1 VNPAVD
7 SVGPAWSL
15 PAMRAAQAQAWTAIE
30 RLAAAI
36 HPGLRESEAK
46 ALGEAIMADLGMGQ
60 AWHPMMVRF
69 GANTLRVFSDR
80 GGEDLALAEN
90 DIFFIDIG
98 PVLLG
103 HEADVGASF
112 AVGHDPEM
120 HACAAAA
127 RDLWHRVAAIW
138 NQGAVRGT
146 ALYARAEQEAR
157 PWAGTSTSTCAAT
170 AWPTTPPLAPGRQA
184 RRSRQP
190 AHAGPV
196 DPGNPDPPSDQAF
209 RRLLRGLAGVTVAG
223 PEVDSLTSAP
233 NWLPACAG
241 MTRSDWQW

>member
-1 VNPAVD
+1 MNPAVD

-46 ALGEAIMADLGMGQ
+46 ARGEAIMAELGMGQ

-80 GGEDLALAEN
+80 GGEDLTLAEN

-98 PVLLG
+98 TVLLG

-112 AVGHDPEM
+112 AVGNDPEM
-120 HACAAAA
+120 HACATAA

-146 ALYARAEQEAR
+146 ALYARAAQEAEAMGWHLNLDVR
-157 PWAGTSTSTCAAT
+157 GHRVADYPHPS
-170 AWPTTPPLAPGRQA
+170 RQA
-184 RRSRQP
+184 GKLGDLASP
-190 AHAGPV
+190 PT
-196 DPGNPDPPSDQAF
+196 PGLWILEIQIRHLTRPFGAF
-209 RRLLRGLAGVTVAG
+209 YEDLLG
-223 PEVDSLTSAP
+223 
-233 NWLPACAG
+233 
-241 MTRSDWQW
+241 

>member
-1 VNPAVD
+1 MNAAAD

-36 HPGLRESEAK
+36 RPGLRESEAK
-46 ALGEAIMADLGMGQ
+46 ARGEAIMADLGMGQ
-60 AWHPMMVRF
+60 AWHPLAVRF

-80 GGEDLALAEN
+80 GGEDLTLADN

-112 AVGHDPEM
+112 AVGDDPEM

-127 RDLWHRVAAIW
+127 RDLWHRIADIW

-146 ALYARAEQEAR
+146 ALYARAQQDAR
-157 PWAGTSTSTCAAT
+157 AMGWHLNLDVRGHRVADYPHPS
-170 AWPTTPPLAPGRQA
+170 RQA
-184 RRSRQP
+184 GKLADLDWVP
-190 AHAGPV
+190 T
-196 DPGNPDPPSDQAF
+196 PGLWILEIQLRHPTRDFGAF
-209 RRLLRGLAGVTVAG
+209 YEDLLG
-223 PEVDSLTSAP
+223 
-233 NWLPACAG
+233 
-241 MTRSDWQW
+241 

>member
-1 VNPAVD
+1 MNAAVD

-36 HPGLRESEAK
+36 RPGLRESEAK
-46 ALGEAIMADLGMGQ
+46 ARGETIMADLGMGQ
-60 AWHPMMVRF
+60 AWHPLVVRF

-80 GGEDLALAEN
+80 GGEDLTLADN

-103 HEADVGASF
+103 HEANVGASF
-112 AVGHDPEM
+112 AVGDDPEM

-146 ALYARAEQEAR
+146 ALYARAQQEAQAMGWHLNLDVR
-157 PWAGTSTSTCAAT
+157 GHRVADYPHPS
-170 AWPTTPPLAPGRQA
+170 RQA
-184 RRSRQP
+184 GKLADLDGVP
-190 AHAGPV
+190 T
-196 DPGNPDPPSDQAF
+196 PGMWILEIQIRHPTRPFGAF
-209 RRLLRGLAGVTVAG
+209 YEDLLG
-223 PEVDSLTSAP
+223 
-233 NWLPACAG
+233 
-241 MTRSDWQW
+241 

>member
-1 VNPAVD
+1 MNPAVD

-46 ALGEAIMADLGMGQ
+46 AVGEAIMADLGMGQ
-60 AWHPMMVRF
+60 AWHPMVVRF

-80 GGEDLALAEN
+80 GGEDLTLAEN

-103 HEADVGASF
+103 HEADVGATF
-112 AVGHDPEM
+112 AVGKDPEM

-138 NQGAVRGT
+138 NHGVVRGT
-146 ALYARAEQEAR
+146 ALYARAAQEAEAMGWHLNLDVR
-157 PWAGTSTSTCAAT
+157 GHRVADYPHPS
-170 AWPTTPPLAPGRQA
+170 RQA
-184 RRSRQP
+184 
-190 AHAGPV
+190 GK
-196 DPGNPDPPSDQAF
+196 
-209 RRLLRGLAGVTVAG
+209 LADL
-223 PEVDSLTSAP
+223 DSLPTP
-233 NWLPACAG
+233 GLWILEIQIRHP
-241 MTRSDWQW
+241 TRPFGAFYEDLLG

>member
-1 VNPAVD
+1 MNPAVD
-7 SVGPAWSL
+7 SVGPAWSP

-46 ALGEAIMADLGMGQ
+46 ARGEAIMAELGMGQ

-80 GGEDLALAEN
+80 GGEDLTLAEN

-103 HEADVGASF
+103 HEADVGAAF
-112 AVGHDPEM
+112 AVGNDPEM

-127 RDLWHRVAAIW
+127 RDLWHRIAAIW
-138 NQGAVRGT
+138 NHGAVRGT
-146 ALYARAEQEAR
+146 ALYARAEQEAEAMGWHLNLDVR
-157 PWAGTSTSTCAAT
+157 GHRVADYPHPS
-170 AWPTTPPLAPGRQA
+170 RQA
-184 RRSRQP
+184 GKLGDLDGVP
-190 AHAGPV
+190 TAGLWILEIQIRHPTR
-196 DPGNPDPPSDQAF
+196 PFGAF
-209 RRLLRGLAGVTVAG
+209 YEDLLG
-223 PEVDSLTSAP
+223 
-233 NWLPACAG
+233 
-241 MTRSDWQW
+241 

>member
-1 VNPAVD
+1 MSAAAD

-36 HPGLRESEAK
+36 RPGLRESEAK

-60 AWHPMMVRF
+60 AWHPMVVRF

-80 GGEDLALAEN
+80 GGEDLTLAEN
-90 DIFFIDIG
+90 DMFFIDIG

-112 AVGHDPEM
+112 AVGNDPEM
-120 HACAAAA
+120 HACATAA
-127 RDLWHRVAAIW
+127 RDLWHRIAAIW
-138 NQGAVRGT
+138 DQGKVRGT

-157 PWAGTSTSTCAAT
+157 AMGWHLN
-170 AWPTTPPLAPGRQA
+170 LAVRGHRVADYPHPSRQA
-184 RRSRQP
+184 GKLADLDGVP
-190 AHAGPV
+190 T
-196 DPGNPDPPSDQAF
+196 PGLWILEIQIRHPTRPFGAF
-209 RRLLRGLAGVTVAG
+209 YEDLLG
-223 PEVDSLTSAP
+223 
-233 NWLPACAG
+233 
-241 MTRSDWQW
+241 